1 MNVSSGLFY
10 CYKKNNNEK
19 NKKRNSPG
27 GSYVK
32 GTHFFMFI
40 VIIIILLMTVFTF
53 ILTFSFF
60 PYEEPA
66 PKRSRPVIAQEMLSG
81 SQYFGKGAE

>member
-1 MNVSSGLFY
+1 
-10 CYKKNNNEK
+10 
-19 NKKRNSPG
+19 
-27 GSYVK
+27 VK
-32 GTHFFMFI
+32 GTHFFMLI

-66 PKRSRPVIAQEMLSG
+66 PKRSRPVITRVITKEMLSG
-81 SQYFGKGAE
+81 SQYIGEGTE